1 MNQENILNDMKKRMD
16 GAISSLE
23 KALSSMRTNRA
34 HTGLVE
40 NIIIDYQG
48 MEMPISQL
56 AQISVS
62 DGQMLIIQPWD
73 KSISQSIARAISSS
87 DIGMQPNVDG
97 DFIRLSVPALTQERR
112 NEIVKLVKKRTEEG
126 KIAIRN
132 VRRSSIEDIRSMEKN
147 SDLSQDESRRIQS
160 NIQEITDESIKIIDE
175 KSLIKENEV
184 LND

>member
-1 MNQENILNDMKKRMD
+1 
-16 GAISSLE
+16 
-23 KALSSMRTNRA
+23 
-34 HTGLVE
+34 
-40 NIIIDYQG
+40 
-48 MEMPISQL
+48 
-56 AQISVS
+56 
-62 DGQMLIIQPWD
+62 
-73 KSISQSIARAISSS
+73 
-87 DIGMQPNVDG
+87 MQPNVDG

-175 KSLIKENEV
+175 KSLVKENEV

>member
-1 MNQENILNDMKKRMD
+1 
-16 GAISSLE
+16 
-23 KALSSMRTNRA
+23 
-34 HTGLVE
+34 
-40 NIIIDYQG
+40 
-48 MEMPISQL
+48 
-56 AQISVS
+56 
-62 DGQMLIIQPWD
+62 
-73 KSISQSIARAISSS
+73 
-87 DIGMQPNVDG
+87 MQPNVDG